1 MGGSEFISKTAIN
14 MKQLAFFSHFKHIN
28 VLTYIICLNISQIH
42 IEITQKMKPHDSW
55 S

>member
-28 VLTYIICLNISQIH
+28 MLTYIICLNVPQIH
-42 IEITQKMKPHDSW
+42 IEITQNKAT
-55 S
+55 